1 MSIRTMHE
9 LASLG
14 KAQAVL
20 HLTHNNM
27 RMAVVM
33 SS

>member
-1 MSIRTMHE
+1 MSFRTMHE